1 MVVKDDDLDPSR
13 VYCLEPLS
21 LLLGILVWDGADEV
35 VALAVDDLV
44 RMWSDDDLVDQQFR
58 EPSLSG
64 STLTV
69 SGKEAGLGDEDQIT
83 VQVSATVACVNRGDH
98 NPEAANKQTFGA
110 GADVPVQN
118 GKANYTVTVPINFQ
132 PKCSPPM
139 TLVVLNGTVTD
150 VTNGISAAF

>member
-1 MVVKDDDLDPSR
+1 MRKMLKR
-13 VYCLEPLS
+13 L
-21 LLLGILVWDGADEV
+21 AAFA
-35 VALAVDDLV
+35 ALTLTLAGLAAPAYAGSPHFVG
-44 RMWSDDDLVDQQFR
+44 S
-58 EPSLSG
+58 PTASLSG

-83 VQVSATVACVNRGDH
+83 VEVTADVVCVNRGNH

-118 GKANYTVTVPINFQ
+118 GKANYSIEVQIVFQ

-150 VTNGISAAF
+150 VTNGISATF